1 MANFFVTV
9 LVLFIVAFLH
19 CVHFGEAKCLC
30 SVTKNGEYCGV
41 ELNELNSE
49 NECPKKIFFCGDSN
63 RDQEAI
69 MLVDCP
75 EGRECDVK
83 TFLRNACLK
92 DVECK
97 CPKNLM
103 TGKLYCGDLLQGA
116 NCHPNVTFS
125 CPYLSMLFLPTPKD
139 ACLFG
144 CKDGACLPATETTQ

>member
-1 MANFFVTV
+1 MFIKSFSMANFFVTV

-69 MLVDCP
+69 MLV
-75 EGRECDVK
+75 
-83 TFLRNACLK
+83 
-92 DVECK
+92 
-97 CPKNLM
+97 
-103 TGKLYCGDLLQGA
+103 GK
-116 NCHPNVTFS
+116 
-125 CPYLSMLFLPTPKD
+125 
-139 ACLFG
+139 
-144 CKDGACLPATETTQ
+144 